1 MEHIVSAIHFITSYL
16 VTNYRSGYVRLINY
30 TFNTYYV
37 NESDIWECKR
47 SITIQQYNLDSSCCA
62 HLEDCRHRPLW
73 GVSQGI
79 LPPAFG
85 ISAGVGDIL
94 IGVTAIPFAY
104 FLRKGF
110 SWSKYALVVWSVLGI
125 ADLVNAISLG
135 LITASELP
143 GSTMTTFPW
152 ILIPIMGVPLALIL
166 HGITLYRLRSTGFPS
181 ST

>member
-1 MEHIVSAIHFITSYL
+1 MNAIFESAKDQLRYNNTTSILVAVHTWRIVGIAF
-16 VTNYRSGYVRLINY
+16 
-30 TFNTYYV
+30 
-37 NESDIWECKR
+37 
-47 SITIQQYNLDSSCCA
+47 
-62 HLEDCRHRPLW
+62 LW